1 MYLFQMQEV
10 RIYCTP
16 MGKYLIRI
24 KNKDNKAVL
33 INCFLCHDV
42 ENKQAF
48 SIGTIKYSVF
58 RKIFPLF
65 INSFLFAI

>member
-1 MYLFQMQEV
+1 
-10 RIYCTP
+10 

-33 INCFLCHDV
+33 INCFLCHHV

-65 INSFLFAI
+65 INSFLFVI